1 MPCRSECEARNVYRA
16 AQTDALHQH
25 SVKLL
30 SRSLGLA
37 KGLHQ
42 AIIRQGC
49 SILDKNSMK
58 TLRSFRFVTIREGP
72 DLRLF
77 SHAST
82 LSRLAL
88 WLIDATRDKVTRAA
102 EARKK
107 APAHPI
113 VLACLDETSDT
124 FLIVG
129 ISGAPEFGDVKKK

>member
-1 MPCRSECEARNVYRA
+1 M
-16 AQTDALHQH
+16 
-25 SVKLL
+25 KLL

-77 SHAST
+77 SHASILT
-82 LSRLAL
+82 RLAL

-102 EARKK
+102 EARRKT
-107 APAHPI
+107 PAHPI
-113 VLACLDETSDT
+113 VLACLDEASDT

-129 ISGAPEFGDVKKK
+129 ISGAPEFGDVRKK

>member
-1 MPCRSECEARNVYRA
+1 VS
-16 AQTDALHQH
+16 
-25 SVKLL
+25 LL

-49 SILDKNSMK
+49 SILDKNSLK
-58 TLRSFRFVTIREGP
+58 TLRAFRFVTIREGP

-82 LSRLAL
+82 LTRLAL
-88 WLIDATRDKVTRAA
+88 WLVDATRDKATRMA
-102 EARKK
+102 ELKK
-107 APAHPI
+107 REAAHPI
-113 VLACLDETSDT
+113 VVACLDEERDT
-124 FLIVG
+124 FLVIG